1 MASPLA
7 LLHNLSVTGKV
18 AGLGAAGLLATSLVG
33 GIAVAELNAIDTDNG
48 ELRADQTA
56 YSLILSLDT
65 RASELKVD
73 AYKAL
78 LRPDPQG
85 QVEELEEDVAK
96 PRELL
101 AELAKIPVDEAEA
114 AAVAAIEAEYDP
126 YIAAIESV
134 VAGAAAD
141 QRAARADWELVQQ
154 ANDKTDDVIDAA
166 KELFVGA
173 IKERSAVV
181 DARSERTSRTILF
194 VLLAGLVLVSGV
206 AWAVSQA
213 IIRPLR
219 QCVQGLDA
227 VADGDLT
234 TRVEL
239 ERADELG

>member
-114 AAVAAIEAEYDP
+114 AGRTSSPRTGPWAFESPSPTRFATAPSAAVA
-126 YIAAIESV
+126 
-134 VAGAAAD
+134 
-141 QRAARADWELVQQ
+141 
-154 ANDKTDDVIDAA
+154 
-166 KELFVGA
+166 
-173 IKERSAVV
+173 RSGRPPAV
-181 DARSERTSRTILF
+181 
-194 VLLAGLVLVSGV
+194 
-206 AWAVSQA
+206 
-213 IIRPLR
+213 
-219 QCVQGLDA
+219 
-227 VADGDLT
+227 
-234 TRVEL
+234 
-239 ERADELG
+239 